1 MDTHE
6 SIIAYSTVFVN
17 DICGKITDVTEH
29 ENCTNAT
36 KESRFLPFT
45 KKSKKIKIFLKNIGY
60 PLEKSAKIL

>member
-1 MDTHE
+1 MDIHE

-17 DICGKITDVTEH
+17 DICGKITGVTGQK
-29 ENCTNAT
+29 NYTNVT
-36 KESRFLPFT
+36 KESRLLPFT